1 MINALN
7 AGNLDI
13 SRGASGMSK
22 NKGVTPAAGANYKD
36 NAPVNAAQA
45 TQSSSNS
52 FEANTKASPVQ
63 NTAAQQSP
71 VQGAMQS
78 PVQQTPL
85 QSAAQ
90 TTQLPAAP
98 AQYPADSGKKAY

>member
-1 MINALN
+1 MNSLN
-7 AGNLDI
+7 AVSNLDI
-13 SRGASGMSK
+13 SRGSSGLSK
-22 NKGVTPAAGANYKD
+22 NKGVTPAANPDYKS
-36 NAPVNAAQA
+36 AAQPA
-45 TQSSSNS
+45 QSSASS
-52 FEANTKASPVQ
+52 FETNTKASPVQ

-85 QSAAQ
+85 QSNAQ

-98 AQYPADSGKKAY
+98 AQFPADSGKKAY